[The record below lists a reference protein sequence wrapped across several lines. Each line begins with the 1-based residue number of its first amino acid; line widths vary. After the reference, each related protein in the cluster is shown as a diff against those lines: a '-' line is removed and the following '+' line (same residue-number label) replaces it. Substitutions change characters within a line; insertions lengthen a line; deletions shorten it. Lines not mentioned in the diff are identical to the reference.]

1 MGATRS
7 DPGWICFFCGFI
19 DVTRQEKMKKRVLI
33 SILLAV
39 GLVIGSGVSAQELRR
54 EILGVRLAMTKEE
67 AHKRLRVIGK
77 FVRDE
82 RKQQEIWQVRH
93 ESFSHLIVGFDKK
106 QKMRFVTAVARED
119 NETKRVAYD
128 QVGILEKARQ
138 AGDPE
143 IKVFAY
149 EWELPAEKG
158 EPVTLLIARGRDPKF
173 LSTLSLKRMGDG
185 PAPTAPE

>member
-1 MGATRS
+1 
-7 DPGWICFFCGFI
+7 
-19 DVTRQEKMKKRVLI
+19 MKNRFLFSV
-33 SILLAV
+33 SLAV
-39 GLVIGSGVSAQELRR
+39 GLVIASGVSAQELRR

-93 ESFSHLIVGFDKK
+93 ESFSHLIVAFDKK
-106 QKMRFVTAVARED
+106 QQMRFVTAIARED
-119 NETKRVAYD
+119 DETKRVAYD
-128 QVGILEKARQ
+128 QVGNLEKARQ

-149 EWELPAEKG
+149 EWELPAKKG
-158 EPVTLLIARGRDPKF
+158 EPITLLIARGRDPKF

-185 PAPTAPE
+185 PAAKPPE